1 MNTFVDVAHSHAEVA
16 IVFCLFQKSPFV
28 LVQALYYALILYT
41 EEVFIRRILNAF
53 VIGDFN
59 QIIRFIVRVLVF
71 SVLLHYSILQVFTS
85 VDPSQVTDSVV
96 RLVLV
101 DVVDFRQAVRVGDEV
116 FGKNAMVWIRSL
128 VQTHLIISRS
138 FAY

>member
-71 SVLLHYSILQVFTS
+71 SVLLICGPTWVE
-85 VDPSQVTDSVV
+85 
-96 RLVLV
+96 
-101 DVVDFRQAVRVGDEV
+101 RQQL
-116 FGKNAMVWIRSL
+116 FNCPI
-128 VQTHLIISRS
+128 
-138 FAY
+138 FA

>member
-85 VDPSQVTDSVV
+85 VDPAQVTDTL
-96 RLVLV
+96 REGL
-101 DVVDFRQAVRVGDEV
+101 FRAGR
-116 FGKNAMVWIRSL
+116 IR
-128 VQTHLIISRS
+128 
-138 FAY
+138 